1 LVYGCA
7 KLPFALAKTSI
18 QTHFHLQSYYPQNKE
33 ATDNMFF
40 GLWMCKRK
48 LEQIPFC
55 TCQNPNPNTLSSSQL
70 LPTNKECACTGPEAE
85 LYKLDVLHSARAA
98 HAQCKLQCTATK
110 RCKYHG
116 VRVFWAI
123 YTKKQTHCLFCAFSS
138 FLFLGKHMVFT
149 AFCGRAL
156 CFGLHT
162 HKPKNI
168 SVASLFGG

>member
-1 LVYGCA
+1 MTIDLSLGLTHHWVYTYTCWGVIVWNIC
-7 KLPFALAKTSI
+7 L
-18 QTHFHLQSYYPQNKE
+18 HFLLILTAGQ
-33 ATDNMFF
+33 
-40 GLWMCKRK
+40 LWLFKRK

-55 TCQNPNPNTLSSSQL
+55 TCHNPNPKTRSPSQL